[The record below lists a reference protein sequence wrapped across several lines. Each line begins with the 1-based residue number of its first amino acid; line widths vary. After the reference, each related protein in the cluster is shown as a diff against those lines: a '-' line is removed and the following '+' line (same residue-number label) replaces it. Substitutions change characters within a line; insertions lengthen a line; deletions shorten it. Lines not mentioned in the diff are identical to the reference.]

1 MKYADGIAKDTRLL
15 VYRRVFDRFEK
26 SIFNRID
33 KSISLRSAKRLQ
45 SENLDYTLTRFSRF
59 RVSWSIA
66 ARSIG
71 VCLQHVRKNRE
82 TWYDICQKE
91 LVFDPYSFSAGNLS
105 LHRAFAFPFLFFPIR
120 TDRKRRSIDKT
131 VADSRKIWIDV
142 YGIIVGIS
150 HVRFLHSTQ
159 PIFNLLRF
167 LVNK

>member
-1 MKYADGIAKDTRLL
+1 MFTRIST
-15 VYRRVFDRFEK
+15 RFR
-26 SIFNRID
+26 SIWKISEYVAVNRID
-33 KSISLRSAKRLQ
+33 KSISLRSAKRFQ
-45 SENLDYTLTRFSRF
+45 SENLDYTLTRFCRF

-91 LVFDPYSFSAGNLS
+91 LVFDPYSFSARNLS
-105 LHRAFAFPFLFFPIR
+105 LHRAFAIPFFFFPIR

-142 YGIIVGIS
+142 YRIIVRIS
-150 HVRFLHSTQ
+150 HIQLLYSTQ
-159 PIFNLLRF
+159 CIFDLLRF